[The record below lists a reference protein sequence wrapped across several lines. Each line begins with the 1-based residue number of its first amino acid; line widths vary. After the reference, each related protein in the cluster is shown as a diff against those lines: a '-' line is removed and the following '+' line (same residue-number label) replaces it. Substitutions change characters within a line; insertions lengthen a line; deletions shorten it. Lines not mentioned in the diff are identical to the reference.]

1 MPKEHRCK
9 GSGHRSCL
17 LEKSWFCSTRYHR
30 VAVVVD
36 VAVVDAVAS
45 DWAVSVVVT
54 DIRRVA
60 LAVAVSAV

>member
-1 MPKEHRCK
+1 
-9 GSGHRSCL
+9 
-17 LEKSWFCSTRYHR
+17 